1 MAGASAWGPQPP
13 RKRKQNL
20 SVPLPHCL
28 PNPAAAIA
36 ATTMPKRKKQNQQQ
50 QQPPQQLPLLKREET
65 EDEED
70 GISIAP
76 NWNPPTCPPSL
87 EWINK
92 LLCVHAMGYYTALKM
107 NELLLQATWMNLTNM
122 MLSERIQ
129 TQKNADSLHRGP
141 PGSRGPVI
149 PPLLSLPPPPRGR
162 GPVWGGLGPRF
173 GPYGRGWWGINA
185 EPPVPGPSHGPSR
198 GGFHKEQRHPRRLKS
213 WSLVKNTC
221 PPKDGPQV
229 KEDKSDRPVC
239 RHFAKK
245 GHCRYEDLCAF
256 YHPGVNGPPL

>member
-1 MAGASAWGPQPP
+1 M
-13 RKRKQNL
+13 KLVYFFVCIMCFN
-20 SVPLPHCL
+20 
-28 PNPAAAIA
+28 
-36 ATTMPKRKKQNQQQ
+36 KKFLKNQGFFI
-50 QQPPQQLPLLKREET
+50 R
-65 EDEED
+65 
-70 GISIAP
+70 
-76 NWNPPTCPPSL
+76 
-87 EWINK
+87 NK
-92 LLCVHAMGYYTALKM
+92 LAIDH
-107 NELLLQATWMNLTNM
+107 
-122 MLSERIQ
+122 LSM
-129 TQKNADSLHRGP
+129 AFSLSLALHRGP

-229 KEDKSDRPVC
+229 KEGEV
-239 RHFAKK
+239 HF
-245 GHCRYEDLCAF
+245 F
-256 YHPGVNGPPL
+256 YNCIHLIPCTPRVTLK

>member
-1 MAGASAWGPQPP
+1 MAGASASGPQPP

-50 QQPPQQLPLLKREET
+50 QQPPQRLPLLKREET

-70 GISIAP
+70 GISIGPPSLLGPPPMANGKPGDPKSAP

-92 LLCVHAMGYYTALKM
+92 VLCVHAMGYYTALKM

-129 TQKNADSLHRGP
+129 TQKNADCMIPVMQSSK
-141 PGSRGPVI
+141 PG
-149 PPLLSLPPPPRGR
+149 
-162 GPVWGGLGPRF
+162 
-173 GPYGRGWWGINA
+173 
-185 EPPVPGPSHGPSR
+185 
-198 GGFHKEQRHPRRLKS
+198 
-213 WSLVKNTC
+213 KN
-221 PPKDGPQV
+221 
-229 KEDKSDRPVC
+229 
-239 RHFAKK
+239 
-245 GHCRYEDLCAF
+245 
-256 YHPGVNGPPL
+256 

>member
-1 MAGASAWGPQPP
+1 MMW
-13 RKRKQNL
+13 
-20 SVPLPHCL
+20 
-28 PNPAAAIA
+28 AIA
-36 ATTMPKRKKQNQQQ
+36 AATMPRRKKQNQQQ
-50 QQPPQQLPLLKREET
+50 QPPPQQLQLLKREET

-70 GISIAP
+70 GIPIGPPSLLGPPPMANGKPGDPKSAP

-92 LLCVHAMGYYTALKM
+92 LLCVHAMGYYTALEM
-107 NELLLQATWMNLTNM
+107 NELLLQATWMNLTNT
-122 MLSERIQ
+122 MLSKRIQ

-141 PGSRGPVI
+141 PGSRGPGI

-162 GPVWGGLGPRF
+162 GPVWGGLDPRF
-173 GPYGRGWWGINA
+173 GPYGRGWWGVNA
-185 EPPVPGPSHGPSR
+185 EPPVPGPSHGGPSR
-198 GGFHKEQRHPRRLKS
+198 GGLHKEQRHPRRLKS

-256 YHPGVNGPPL
+256 YHPGVNGPSL